1 MKMGLAIARRR
12 EALGLT
18 QEELANAVGV
28 TKGSISRW
36 ESGDI
41 SNMRRDRIQKLAKAL
56 KVSPVDLLAEET
68 EGLKENS
75 QDDDIL
81 TAFPDLKDFYGDDVP
96 AFFSQHDLTEWID
109 ILIKLDEEQLK
120 QLHQYAEFL
129 NHQKS
134 D

>member
-1 MKMGLAIARRR
+1 MNNLKKIRTARGMSQAEVARALNISRQAYYNYETGKR
-12 EALGLT
+12 EADYETLLKLGELFGCSV
-18 QEELANAVGV
+18 EEI
-28 TKGSISRW
+28 IS
-36 ESGDI
+36 
-41 SNMRRDRIQKLAKAL
+41 Q
-56 KVSPVDLLAEET
+56 
-68 EGLKENS
+68 KENS